1 MQAFILQPKT
11 DRAHLREGE
20 RGLLRLPDG
29 PKPSGPA
36 LCFKHTSDESFGEV
50 LIDSHHS
57 SRWELDPSLKKRL
70 IFLSVELVSKES
82 GWLLGPNWK
91 HLLTAT
97 GLVSSHIQPALE
109 DKANEQKLGVRPEPL
124 VSCSLVNSLFH

>member
-50 LIDSHHS
+50 LIGQS
-57 SRWELDPSLKKRL
+57 PF
-70 IFLSVELVSKES
+70 ITMGTGSKFEE
-82 GWLLGPNWK
+82 
-91 HLLTAT
+91 TA
-97 GLVSSHIQPALE
+97 HIP
-109 DKANEQKLGVRPEPL
+109 
-124 VSCSLVNSLFH
+124 